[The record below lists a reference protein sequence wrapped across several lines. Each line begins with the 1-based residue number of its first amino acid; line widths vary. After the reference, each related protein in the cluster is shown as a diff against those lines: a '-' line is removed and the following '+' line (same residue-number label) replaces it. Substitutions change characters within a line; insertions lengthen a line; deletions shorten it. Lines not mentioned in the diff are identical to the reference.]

1 MNIYIVIG
9 ISQGIGNILF
19 RKLSKDNLCL
29 GITSKKEKFLYNDK
43 VFKIDLENQ
52 NNKENYQNIITYI
65 NKFKNIKLTILFN
78 STIYDSYNSNKNN
91 KSKILNINY
100 YNQIAFI
107 DEILKYIEYVQVKF
121 IYFSSFEIFNKNSI
135 IPYYKESKEMYLQ
148 NFLNRE
154 KNTKKIYKVFILG
167 GIRTESYLKNRNLTF
182 IKKLITAKPNTASIY
197 ISKKI
202 STDKDEIIYYP
213 KLYRYMMIIKSLF

>member
-9 ISQGIGNILF
+9 ISQGIGDILF

-29 GITSKKEKFLYNDK
+29 GITSKKEKFVNNDK

-78 STIYDSYNSNKNN
+78 STIYDSYNSYSNN
-91 KSKILNINY
+91 KSTILNINY

-107 DEILKYIEYVQVKF
+107 DEILNYIEYIQVKF
-121 IYFSSFEIFNKNSI
+121 VYFSSFEIFNKNSK
-135 IPYYKESKEMYLQ
+135 IPYYKESKELYLQ

-167 GIRTESYLKNRNLTF
+167 GIRTESYLKNRKLTF

-197 ISKKI
+197 ILKKI

-213 KLYRYMMIIKSLF
+213 KIYRYMMIIKSLF